1 MGKGK
6 NMKKD
11 LKDGQW
17 IVEVKDG
24 KIVQKASI
32 NDGLYMVL
40 NDNETFTAVQGC
52 SIWQDKGSSLE
63 TEDLEQIFKGNE
75 ETDEVKCLFRF

>member
-1 MGKGK
+1 MSK
-6 NMKKD
+6 NMK
-11 LKDGQW
+11 DGKW

-24 KIVQKASI
+24 KIVQKADL
-32 NDGLYMVL
+32 NEGLYMVL

-52 SIWQDKGSSLE
+52 SIWKDTGSSLE

-75 ETDEVKCLFRF
+75 DAPKEVSRVFKF